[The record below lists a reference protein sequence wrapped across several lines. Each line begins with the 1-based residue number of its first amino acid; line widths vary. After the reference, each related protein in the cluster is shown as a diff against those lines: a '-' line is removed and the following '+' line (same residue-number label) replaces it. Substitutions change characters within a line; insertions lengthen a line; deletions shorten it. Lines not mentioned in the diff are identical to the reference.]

1 MFFIT
6 KGDDNM
12 RFKIEHEIRGRVR
25 LHICQKRMT
34 CRQADQLEYFLT
46 KLNGVTSVKV
56 VERNQDAVI
65 CYSDNREEILRAI
78 QNFSYEKAEAPE
90 SYLQNSGR
98 EMNGEYWEK
107 MVNHVVLHYGKKIFL
122 PLPVRTFLTT
132 LKSVK
137 YIWKGVRTLAKCR
150 IEVPVLDATAIGVS
164 MLRGDFSTAS
174 SVMFLLGF
182 GEILEDWTHKKSV
195 DDLARSM
202 SLNVSKVWLITE
214 DSEVQVGTDEIKP
227 GDRVRIHM
235 GTVIPFDGIVTEGE
249 AMVNEASLTGESMP
263 VAKHESS
270 YVYAGTVMEEGELT
284 IRVKE
289 TSGSTK
295 FEKIVTMIEET
306 EKLKSAVESKAEHL
320 ADRLVPYTLA
330 GTALTYALTRNVT
343 KALSILM
350 VDFSCALKLA
360 MPISVLAAIR
370 EANAHH
376 ITVKGG
382 KFLEAVAEADTI
394 VFDKTGTLTKAQP
407 TVVDVVSFNGDSKEN
422 LLRLA
427 ACMEEHFPH
436 SMAKAVMDAAKECGL
451 THEEMHSKVEYIVA
465 HGIST
470 MVDGRKAI
478 IGSYHFVFEDEK
490 CTIPVG
496 KEELFRNLPEEYSH
510 LYLGIEG
517 ELAAVICIEDP
528 LRAEA
533 PEVIKALRK
542 AGFTQIVMMTGD
554 SDRTAKA
561 IAARVGVDKYYSEVL
576 PEDKAKFVEEARAQ
590 GRKVLM
596 VGDGINDSPALS
608 AADVGIAIS
617 DGAELAREIAD
628 ITIGADDLSVMVTLK
643 EISNGL
649 MDKIHKN
656 YRRIVGINGSLIALG
671 VTGVIQP
678 TMSALLHNTST
689 LLIGMDSMKSVL

>member
-46 KLNGVTSVKV
+46 KLNGVTSAKV
-56 VERNQDAVI
+56 VERNQDVVI
-65 CYSDNREEILRAI
+65 CYSNNREEMLRAI
-78 QNFSYEKAEAPE
+78 QRFSYEKAEAPE

-107 MVNHVVLHYGKKIFL
+107 MVNHVVLHYGKKILL

-436 SMAKAVMDAAKECGL
+436 SMAKAVMDAAKERGL

-470 MVDGRKAI
+470 TVDGRKAI
-478 IGSYHFVFEDEK
+478 IGSHHFVFEDEN
-490 CTIPVG
+490 CTIPAG
-496 KEELFRNLPEEYSH
+496 KEELFKNLPEEYSH

-528 LRAEA
+528 LRPEA
-533 PEVIKALRK
+533 PEVIKQLRK

-576 PEDKAKFVEEARAQ
+576 PEDKAKFVEEAKAQ

>member
-46 KLNGVTSVKV
+46 KLNGVTSAKV
-56 VERNQDAVI
+56 VERNQDVVI
-65 CYSDNREEILRAI
+65 CYSDNREEMLRAI
-78 QNFSYEKAEAPE
+78 QRFSYEKAEAPE

-407 TVVDVVSFNGDSKEN
+407 TVVDVVSFNGASKEN

-436 SMAKAVMDAAKECGL
+436 SMAKAVMDAAKERGL

-478 IGSYHFVFEDEK
+478 IGSHHFVFEDEK

-517 ELAAVICIEDP
+517 KLAAVICIEDP
-528 LRAEA
+528 LRPEA
-533 PEVIKALRK
+533 PEVVKALRK

-576 PEDKAKFVEEARAQ
+576 PEDKAKFVEEAKAQ

>member
-1 MFFIT
+1 
-6 KGDDNM
+6 M

-46 KLNGVTSVKV
+46 NLEGVTAAKV
-56 VERNQDAVI
+56 VDRNQDAVI
-65 CYSDNREEILRAI
+65 SFSGNREEILKAV
-78 QNFSYEKAEAPE
+78 QGFSYEKAEAPE

-122 PLPVRTFLTT
+122 PLPIRTFLTT

-137 YIWKGVRTLAKCR
+137 YIWKGVCTLAKCR

-164 MLRGDFSTAS
+164 ILRGDFSTAS

-202 SLNVSKVWLITE
+202 SLNVSKVWLVT
-214 DSEVQVGTDEIKP
+214 DDTEVQVGTDTIKP

-235 GTVIPFDGIVTEGE
+235 GTVIPFDGVVTDGE
-249 AMVNEASLTGESMP
+249 ATVNEASLTGESMP
-263 VAKHESS
+263 VAKHTES
-270 YVYAGTVMEEGELT
+270 YVYAGTVLEEGELT

-320 ADRLVPYTLA
+320 ADSLVPYTLA

-382 KFLEAVAEADTI
+382 KFMEAVAEADTI

-407 TVVDVVSFNGDSKEN
+407 TVADIVSFNGDSKEN

-436 SMAKAVMDAAKECGL
+436 SMAKAVMDAAKERGL

-470 MVDGRKAI
+470 TVNGRKAI
-478 IGSYHFVFEDEK
+478 IGSHHFVFEDEK
-490 CTIPVG
+490 CAIPTG
-496 KEELFRNLPEEYSH
+496 KEEIFKNLPEEYSH

-528 LRAEA
+528 LRPEG

-561 IAARVGVDKYYSEVL
+561 IAAKVGVDKYYSEVL
-576 PEDKAKFVEEARAQ
+576 PEDKAKFVEEAKAQ

>member
-1 MFFIT
+1 MKFVIKHEIKGRIRAHAVQYRMTFEQADRMQYYLESQDMIT
-6 KGDDNM
+6 SAKVQNRTGDFTICYKGD
-12 RFKIEHEIRGRVR
+12 REKVI
-25 LHICQKRMT
+25 
-34 CRQADQLEYFLT
+34 
-46 KLNGVTSVKV
+46 KLLQTF
-56 VERNQDAVI
+56 R
-65 CYSDNREEILRAI
+65 YEEVDI
-78 QNFSYEKAEAPE
+78 PE
-90 SYLQNSGR
+90 NYAQNSGR
-98 EMNGEYWEK
+98 ELNQEYWDKLVET
-107 MVNHVVLHYGKKIFL
+107 VIYHYGNKLFL
-122 PLPVRTFLTT
+122 PYSVRACITAV
-132 LKSVK
+132 KSVK
-137 YIWKGVRTLAKCR
+137 YLWMGVRTLAKGK

-164 MLRGDFSTAS
+164 MFRGDIATAG

-202 SLNVSKVWLITE
+202 SLNVSKVWLVT
-214 DSEVQVGTDEIKP
+214 DDTEVQVGTDTIKP

-235 GTVIPFDGIVTEGE
+235 GTVIPFDGVVTDGE
-249 AMVNEASLTGESMP
+249 ATVNEASLTGESMP
-263 VAKHESS
+263 VAKHTES
-270 YVYAGTVMEEGELT
+270 YVYAGTVLEEGELT

-320 ADRLVPYTLA
+320 ADSLVPYTLA

-382 KFLEAVAEADTI
+382 KFMEAVAEADTI

-407 TVVDVVSFNGDSKEN
+407 TVADIVSFNGDSKEN

-436 SMAKAVMDAAKECGL
+436 SMAKAVMDAAKERGL

-470 MVDGRKAI
+470 TVNGRKAI
-478 IGSYHFVFEDEK
+478 IGSHHFVFEDEK
-490 CTIPVG
+490 CAIPTG
-496 KEELFRNLPEEYSH
+496 KEEIFKNLPEEYSH

-528 LRAEA
+528 LRPEG

-561 IAARVGVDKYYSEVL
+561 IAAKVGVDKYYSEVL
-576 PEDKAKFVEEARAQ
+576 PEDKAKFVEEAKAQ